1 MYAGTNLQSISVQN
15 VDLRGHDTMGKVAL
29 KIRVMPDEAG
39 IDMETFKENVVKV
52 LPEYVQLVDAEEK
65 PIAFGLK
72 ALIVQVIMPDQSPDE
87 LLDKIRIVEKVE
99 NVEVEE
105 LSLI

>member
-1 MYAGTNLQSISVQN
+1 
-15 VDLRGHDTMGKVAL
+15 MGKVAL
-29 KIRVMPDEAG
+29 TVRIMPDEAG
-39 IDMETFKENVVKV
+39 IDMEEFKHRVLKV
-52 LPEYVQLVDAEEK
+52 LPEYVQLVKAEER
-65 PIAFGLK
+65 PIAFGLV

-87 LLDKIRIVEKVE
+87 LLEKMGAVERVE